1 MPRRSAPRLGRP
13 VELIPVLLVLLLVPI
28 LTPPAHAL
36 DPGVA
41 YRCATARSRRR
52 GRRPLPGT
60 EQRGSGASTSAPSM
74 PSTTRSSSPRRIDE
88 RGRDLVPTLTAS
100 DIDLVHGESKTFR
113 VSSYPG
119 DGVVSLS
126 TFGLGDLVDLIT
138 LPTNG
143 AWEVEV
149 DVTDLWNDAIGRG
162 DALFGVRIHDPVWTG
177 HADRG
182 EHDPGRGD
190 AARWRA
196 GAGARGRARRRLTG
210 TARLGDPAQG
220 VGRAQGAVRP
230 YSIDPS
236 GCTS

>member
-41 YRCATARSRRR
+41 YSLRDGPIPDGAADDLFLAPSSEL
-52 GRRPLPGT
+52 GRVYLSTFFDAEHYAEFVSLG
-60 EQRGSGASTSAPSM
+60 GSTSAGA
-74 PSTTRSSSPRRIDE
+74 T
-88 RGRDLVPTLTAS
+88 LVLTLTAS

-177 HADRG
+177 TQIGASTIRVEAMRLDG
-182 EHDPGRGD
+182 VPEPGL
-190 AARWRA
+190 AAGLVA
-196 GAGARGRARRRLTG
+196 GSLALLGSATRRRAWAGL
-210 TARLGDPAQG
+210 
-220 VGRAQGAVRP
+220 RAP
-230 YSIDPS
+230 
-236 GCTS
+236 